1 MFLYIDPGTGSMLF
15 SLFIGIAASA
25 VFLFRSLIIKL
36 KFVFSG
42 GKTVARGDKVA
53 PYVIFSDSKRYWNV
67 FEPICDEFERRQ
79 IPVLFFTASPD
90 DPALSREYKFVTAE
104 FIGEGNAAF
113 ARLNMLRADICLST
127 TPGLDVFQWKRS
139 KECRCYVHIP
149 HSLDDLSVY
158 RMFGIDFYDSILIS
172 GSCQE
177 KRVREMERLRNLPSK
192 ELIYAGSTYMD
203 SLKSRFEKLETKT
216 KNSRPVVLVAP
227 SWGPSG
233 ILTRFGEKLIS
244 ALAANDFD
252 VVVRPHPQT
261 VVSEKEILAS
271 LQTTFKSNE
280 KVSWNFDNDN
290 FEILNRAD
298 ILISDFSGVIFDFAF
313 IFNKPV
319 IYADVAF
326 DAGPYDADWF
336 DEPMWTL
343 RVLPEIG
350 VQLKEEDF
358 PRIGEIVNEALESQ
372 KLSEN
377 RDKARNEVWTCIGEG
392 AKNTVD
398 YLVKKHTSDAQ

>member
-36 KFVFSG
+36 KFVVSG
-42 GKTVARGDKVA
+42 GKTVARGETVA

-67 FEPICDEFERRQ
+67 FEPICDEFERRE
-79 IPVLFFTASPD
+79 IPTLFYTASSD
-90 DPALSREYKFVTAE
+90 DPALAKNYKFVTTE

-113 ARLNMLRADICLST
+113 ARLNMLRADICLAT

-139 KECRCYVHIP
+139 KECRYYVHIP

-158 RMFGIDFYDSILIS
+158 RMFGIDHYDAILIS
-172 GSCQE
+172 GACQE
-177 KRVREMERLRNLPSK
+177 KRVREMEKLRNLPAK
-192 ELIYAGSTYMD
+192 DLVYVGSTYMD
-203 SLKSRFEKLETKT
+203 GLKKRFDEVKKPEK
-216 KNSRPVVLVAP
+216 NPRPTVLIAP
-227 SWGPSG
+227 SWGPSS
-233 ILTRFGEKLIS
+233 ILARFGKKLIS
-244 ALAANDFD
+244 ALAENDFD

-261 VVSEKEILAS
+261 IVSEKEIFDPLCEA
-271 LQTTFKSNE
+271 FKDNS

-290 FEILNRAD
+290 FDILNRAD
-298 ILISDFSGVIFDFAF
+298 ILISDFSSVMFDFVFIFD
-313 IFNKPV
+313 KPL
-319 IYADVAF
+319 IYADVKF
-326 DAGPYDADWF
+326 DSAPYDADWF

-343 RVLPEIG
+343 KVLPQVG

-358 PRIGEIVNEALESQ
+358 PRIGEIVKDALKSQ

-377 RDKARNEVWTCIGEG
+377 RTHARDEVWTCIGEG
-392 AKNTVD
+392 SKNTVD
-398 YLVKKHTSDAQ
+398 YLVKKHASDAQ